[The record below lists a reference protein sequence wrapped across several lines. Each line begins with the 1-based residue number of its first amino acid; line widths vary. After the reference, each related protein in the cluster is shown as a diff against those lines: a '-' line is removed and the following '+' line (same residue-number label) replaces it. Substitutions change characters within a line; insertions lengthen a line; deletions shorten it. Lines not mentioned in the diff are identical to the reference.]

1 MKKNILSRTMI
12 LLGILIASFS
22 YTGLNAQESGN
33 FITNE
38 EKQGDLIVSKV
49 IYRLDG
55 SLYRHMKYDFTYDE
69 QKRMTSKEAFKWDS
83 RREKWSP
90 YFKIDYTYSD
100 GQITLTYARWNEAHK
115 AYDAQV
121 EKSVYELN
129 ENNIPVACVNYQW
142 KNDKPKQAI
151 AFPQQ
156 QSCETLLSLKIN

>member
-22 YTGLNAQESGN
+22 YTGLKAQENGN

-38 EKQGDLIVSKV
+38 EKVGDLTVSKV
-49 IYRLDG
+49 IYKLDG

-69 QKRMTSKEAFKWDS
+69 QKRMTSKEAFKWDA
-83 RREKWSP
+83 RREKWNP

-129 ENNIPVACVNYQW
+129 ENNMPVACVNYQW
-142 KNDKPKQAI
+142 KNDKPKQAM
-151 AFPQQ
+151 AFSKQ
-156 QSCETLLSLKIN
+156 QSCETLLSLKD

>member
-22 YTGLNAQESGN
+22 YTGLKAQENGN

-38 EKQGDLIVSKV
+38 EKVGDLIVSKV
-49 IYRLDG
+49 IYKLDG
-55 SLYRHMKYDFTYDE
+55 SLYRHMKYDFTYYE
-69 QKRMTSKEAFKWDS
+69 QKRMTSKEAFKWDA
-83 RREKWSP
+83 RREKWNP

-129 ENNIPVACVNYQW
+129 ENNMPVACVNYQW
-142 KNDKPKQAI
+142 KNDKPKQAM
-151 AFPQQ
+151 AFSKQ
-156 QSCETLLSLKIN
+156 QSCETLLSLKD

>member
-22 YTGLNAQESGN
+22 YTGLKAQENGN

-38 EKQGDLIVSKV
+38 EKVVDLIVSKV
-49 IYRLDG
+49 IYKLDG

-69 QKRMTSKEAFKWDS
+69 QKRMTSKEAFKWDA
-83 RREKWSP
+83 RREKWNP

-129 ENNIPVACVNYQW
+129 ENNMPVACVNYQW
-142 KNDKPKQAI
+142 KNDKPKQAM
-151 AFPQQ
+151 AFSKQ
-156 QSCETLLSLKIN
+156 QSCETLLSLKD